1 MLQKALRINN
11 SQATM
16 LLAPIAAKV
25 QSGPCRGE
33 WTLKPEYRQ
42 EANPAAG
49 AAAHDPQDS
58 P

>member
-1 MLQKALRINN
+1 
-11 SQATM
+11 M

-42 EANPAAG
+42 EANPGAEAPGDAG
-49 AAAHDPQDS
+49 QSEAP
-58 P
+58 